1 MEQTVNQRVKM
12 IIDKSG
18 LSVNAF
24 ASRIGVSQG
33 TLNNMLKRGTE
44 PSVKTICAILD
55 AFPNVTSDWLLH
67 GSSIPSDTQ
76 NDPQPSVGIPM
87 LPIDAMAG
95 ALSGVGFQIR
105 DYECEHYIV
114 PEFSSADFLITV
126 SGDSMQPTFL
136 SGDILAV
143 KKVPKGGLWFQWGKP
158 YVIATRQGCIVK
170 RIMPSEAEGCVT
182 IVSDNAE
189 RYPKFDLSDD
199 EINGIGLVVGL
210 IRSL

>member
-1 MEQTVNQRVKM
+1 MEVTIKERISQYAQEKGMSVRAFERQAKLSNGFVKN
-12 IIDKSG
+12 ISKG
-18 LSVNAF
+18 
-24 ASRIGVSQG
+24 IGAEKLRSIV
-33 TLNNMLKRGTE
+33 E
-44 PSVKTICAILD
+44 
-55 AFPNVTSDWLLH
+55 AFPDLNPDWLLH
-67 GSSIPSDTQ
+67 GTGDMLKASD
-76 NDPQPSVGIPM
+76 NSPDEGLPM

>member
-1 MEQTVNQRVKM
+1 MEHTVKERLIEFMKY
-12 IIDKSG
+12 KG
-18 LSVNAF
+18 LSQAKFEKSVGLSNGYINQLRHAP
-24 ASRIGVSQG
+24 SIGKLQIIISAYPD
-33 TLNNMLKRGTE
+33 LN
-44 PSVKTICAILD
+44 P
-55 AFPNVTSDWLLH
+55 DWLLH
-67 GSSIPSDTQ
+67 GTGDMLKASDNIPDE
-76 NDPQPSVGIPM
+76 GLPM

-105 DYECEHYIV
+105 DYECEHYNV
-114 PEFSSADFLITV
+114 PNFSSADFLITV

-170 RIMPSEAEGCVT
+170 RIMPSKAEGCVT